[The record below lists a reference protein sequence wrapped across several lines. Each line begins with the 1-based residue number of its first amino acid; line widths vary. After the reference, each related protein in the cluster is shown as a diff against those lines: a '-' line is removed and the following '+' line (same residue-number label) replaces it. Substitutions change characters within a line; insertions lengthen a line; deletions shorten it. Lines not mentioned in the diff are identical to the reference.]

1 MTIIGI
7 IRHIDDLGRIT
18 LPSEIRK
25 TYQLEKNDVVE
36 IVGTADGILLRIP
49 EITVVRKEKPAV
61 DTVEE
66 LLK

>member
-49 EITVVRKEKPAV
+49 EISVVRKEKPAV
-61 DTVEE
+61 PHIN
-66 LLK
+66 KR

>member
-25 TYQLEKNDVVE
+25 TYQLEKDDVVE
-36 IVGTADGILLRIP
+36 IVGTADGILLRTP
-49 EITVVRKEKPAV
+49 EITVVRKEKTAV
-61 DTVEE
+61 THIN
-66 LLK
+66 KR

>member
-25 TYQLEKNDVVE
+25 IYQLEKNDVVE
-36 IVGTADGILLRIP
+36 IVGTTDGILLRTP
-49 EITVVRKEKPAV
+49 EITVVRKEKTAV
-61 DTVEE
+61 PHIS
-66 LLK
+66 KR

>member
-61 DTVEE
+61 DTVEK